1 MKKNTLSQTQLANII
16 FQIRG
21 TNVVLDSDIA
31 SLYAVETR
39 VLLQAVRRNIERFP
53 EDFMFELSKEELQ
66 NWRSQFVTSNP
77 NAKMGLR
84 RQPFVFTEQ
93 GVAMLSG
100 VLRSPQAIQVNI
112 ALIRAFVKLKEF
124 VTHNKELEEKLA
136 NLEEKY
142 DNQFSQVFAAIKQ
155 LMLPVLKKKR
165 PIGFGRDTEWKDE

>member
-1 MKKNTLSQTQLANII
+1 MKKNILSQTQLANII

-93 GVAMLSG
+93 GVAML
-100 VLRSPQAIQVNI
+100 
-112 ALIRAFVKLKEF
+112 
-124 VTHNKELEEKLA
+124 
-136 NLEEKY
+136 
-142 DNQFSQVFAAIKQ
+142 
-155 LMLPVLKKKR
+155 
-165 PIGFGRDTEWKDE
+165 